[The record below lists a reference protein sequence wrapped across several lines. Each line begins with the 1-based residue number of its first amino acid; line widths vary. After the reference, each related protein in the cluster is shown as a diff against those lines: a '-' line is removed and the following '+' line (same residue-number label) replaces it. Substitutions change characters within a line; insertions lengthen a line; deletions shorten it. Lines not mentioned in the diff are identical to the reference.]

1 MSAYQPDQERAIR
14 LLHRVRDWRESG
26 LVTEAQHDR
35 MAADLETGLRRTNVF
50 LRGTLFVFGV
60 MIALAA
66 TGLVGVLLE
75 PSNEMVWVLA
85 AFAAVVSLLA
95 AAFLIDNY
103 HLYRFGIEEAFAVAG
118 ILFVAVAV
126 GFVFE
131 PLGIVFDDTAVSLAF
146 AGGAIAAFIV
156 FFQFGFVYAAVIAL
170 ACSAVVPFPVV
181 DSDVACRLLAAATL
195 AALLFAA
202 RLQRGDLGDEFPGDN
217 YAVIETAAWGGIYF
231 VLNLKVSSW
240 LSHAD
245 EAGWFY
251 WSTYAAIWMLP
262 AAGLWIAIRERHR
275 LMLDLNIVMA
285 IATLMSNKAY
295 LGAERYPWDPI
306 VFGLLMIAIAVGL
319 RRWLASGA
327 DGSRAGFVPVRLL
340 ASERERLAAAGTVS
354 VLQPPLHPQHPPAPT
369 GPAVGGGGRSGGAG
383 AGGSF

>member
-1 MSAYQPDQERAIR
+1 MSAYLADQERAVR

-26 LVTEAQHDR
+26 LVTDAQHDR
-35 MAADLETGLRRTNVF
+35 MAADLETGLRRTNIF

-60 MIALAA
+60 MIAMAA
-66 TGLVGVLLE
+66 AGLVGVVLE
-75 PSNEMVWVLA
+75 PGNSTVWILA
-85 AFAAVVSLLA
+85 AVAAAASFAA
-95 AAFLIDNY
+95 AAFLITTY

-118 ILFVAVAV
+118 ILFVAATV
-126 GFVFE
+126 GFALE
-131 PLGIVFDDTAVSLAF
+131 PWRIVSSDTAVGLAF
-146 AGGAIAAFIV
+146 VGAAVAAFIV
-156 FFQFGFVYAAVIAL
+156 FFQFGFVYAAVVAMAFAAVAPFEL
-170 ACSAVVPFPVV
+170 ADA
-181 DSDVACRLLAAATL
+181 DLARRLIAAAIL
-195 AALLFAA
+195 AALFFAA
-202 RLQRGDLGDEFPGDN
+202 RLQRGDSGDEFPGDN

-231 VLNLKVSSW
+231 LLNLKASSW

-245 EAGWFY
+245 ESGWFY
-251 WSTYAAIWMLP
+251 WTTYAAIWMLP

-285 IATLMSNKAY
+285 IATLMSNKSY
-295 LGAERYPWDPI
+295 LGAERYAWDPI
-306 VFGLLMIAIAVGL
+306 VFGLLMIAVAVGV

-327 DGSRAGFVPVRLL
+327 GGSRAGFVPVRLL